1 MVTASAPRTP
11 GLASARYVDAFARIA
26 LDNFSRPYPY
36 AAHHAT
42 SGPDDRALPVELHPA
57 FASSYDWHS
66 SVHMHWLATRL
77 VERELSFPLADR
89 LGAALA
95 ANLSAENL
103 AVEAEYLRRH
113 PLYERPYGWAWA
125 LALAASVAQS
135 PVPLVATLAPGFAPL
150 TAVLFEHVLAWVE
163 RAPEPVRHGVH
174 SNSAFGLR
182 HALLAARSLGRDD
195 VSAAVTDAA
204 RRWFGADAAW
214 PFRWERSGQDFLSP
228 GLAEADLM
236 AAALGGDEFA
246 AWAAAF
252 FTELSASSA
261 VLAPATV
268 LDVHDGQQVHLF
280 GLGLSSS
287 AAASRVAAALRSGG
301 VGGNGRTA
309 ELIAVLEDAAPRLLP
324 AGLEAAVS
332 EEFMSSHWL
341 ATFAWDAL
349 EALPG

>member
-1 MVTASAPRTP
+1 V
-11 GLASARYVDAFARIA
+11 
-26 LDNFSRPYPY
+26 
-36 AAHHAT
+36 
-42 SGPDDRALPVELHPA
+42 
-57 FASSYDWHS
+57 
-66 SVHMHWLATRL
+66 
-77 VERELSFPLADR
+77 
-89 LGAALA
+89 LG
-95 ANLSAENL
+95 
-103 AVEAEYLRRH
+103 
-113 PLYERPYGWAWA
+113 
-125 LALAASVAQS
+125 
-135 PVPLVATLAPGFAPL
+135 
-150 TAVLFEHVLAWVE
+150 WVE

-182 HALLAARSLGRDD
+182 HALLAARALGRDD
-195 VSAAVTDAA
+195 VVAAVTDAA
-204 RRWFGADAAW
+204 RRWFGVDAAW

-236 AAALGGDEFA
+236 AAALGADEFA

-301 VGGNGRTA
+301 VGGNGRAA
-309 ELIAVLEDAAPRLLP
+309 ELIAVLEEAAPRLLP